1 MSKTRDTGYL
11 ANVIQVHDTGVRIMS
26 GSTMLMAVSSSG
38 AVTITGEMSG
48 SDAANALLLSGTG
61 SVGFTTTSSFLAVSS
76 SQQQISSSLLQVS
89 ASYISLSGSYN
100 TFSGS
105 NSTILTAVSSS
116 QQQIS
121 ASLLNVIAIG
131 ATTGSNSFRANQSI
145 TGSLVVSSTI
155 TAQTLV
161 VQTVTSSIV
170 YSSGSNIF
178 GSDLNSRQTF
188 TGSMN
193 VTGSGTFSGN
203 ITAGSTVQVKG
214 YAAPSN
220 GAGLELFYLNGE
232 GRLFAYDRDCA
243 SYKSMGLGVGGTQL
257 YLTGSG
263 AVGIGTSNPSAY
275 GTQRFLAVG
284 NGAASQVARFTDGA
298 NGDLVFDNPSAG
310 ITRITAQYGTDGTL
324 VFAKGTGFAETMR
337 IASSGNVGMGTQSP
351 SHKLVVGED
360 LGDFGSG
367 YNALVVG
374 CSTKRNGI
382 FLGQSATNNTHLIWV
397 CNATTANAYAQLT
410 TYNYCNALYIDA
422 SKVILQNNNITGR
435 VGIGTDTPTSKLVVQ
450 DSNPANC
457 FCSIAVFGNST
468 PAPRIHIKD
477 EDGTLENPAGIYSD
491 TGYGTGIYNLGTGIN
506 SGVKIF
512 TGTPIARRLWINCV
526 GIATFSCQV
535 CALGLNLTGASDAV
549 LNISAP
555 NSTAYITF
563 KNACNSLWGIGSSF
577 IGRNCN
583 LDVYNF
589 STNTNALTIDKTG
602 VTCFASTVCTGGLVY
617 AASGGCFKSAA
628 DARALFLK
636 QNTVNSD
643 NIIQFIDHNGTYA
656 WEVVGRNSVFYIY
669 NAAVSNFSM
678 CINPSTNAVH
688 FPGAVSK
695 GSGTFNIEHPLES
708 KKCTHRLVHSFIEGP
723 QADLIYRGKINLEN
737 GIACVNVDCAARM
750 SEGTFEALNRCAQV
764 FTTNESSWDAIRG
777 KLYGNVLVIESE
789 NTESQDEISWMVIGE
804 RQDKHIKETSITDAF
819 GRIIVEPEV
828 EEQFTCICV

>member
-1 MSKTRDTGYL
+1 
-11 ANVIQVHDTGVRIMS
+11 
-26 GSTMLMAVSSSG
+26 ML
-38 AVTITGEMSG
+38 
-48 SDAANALLLSGTG
+48 L
-61 SVGFTTTSSFLAVSS
+61 VGQGGDHLTSSM
-76 SQQQISSSLLQVS
+76 I
-89 ASYISLSGSYN
+89 YH
-100 TFSGS
+100 
-105 NSTILTAVSSS
+105 
-116 QQQIS
+116 
-121 ASLLNVIAIG
+121 
-131 ATTGSNSFRANQSI
+131 
-145 TGSLVVSSTI
+145 SSTC
-155 TAQTLV
+155 TSFYSNTLFV
-161 VQTVTSSIV
+161 S
-170 YSSGSNIF
+170 
-178 GSDLNSRQTF
+178 
-188 TGSMN
+188 
-193 VTGSGTFSGN
+193 
-203 ITAGSTVQVKG
+203 
-214 YAAPSN
+214 
-220 GAGLELFYLNGE
+220 
-232 GRLFAYDRDCA
+232 
-243 SYKSMGLGVGGTQL
+243 
-257 YLTGSG
+257 
-263 AVGIGTSNPSAY
+263 
-275 GTQRFLAVG
+275 
-284 NGAASQVARFTDGA
+284 
-298 NGDLVFDNPSAG
+298 
-310 ITRITAQYGTDGTL
+310 
-324 VFAKGTGFAETMR
+324 
-337 IASSGNVGMGTQSP
+337 SSGNVGMGTQSP

-695 GSGTFNIEHPLES
+695 GSGTFNIEHPLDS

-737 GIACVNVDCAARM
+737 GIACVNIDCSARM
-750 SEGTFEALNRCAQV
+750 TEGTFEVLNRCAQV
-764 FTTNESSWDAIRG
+764 FTTNESSWDAIKG
-777 KLYGNVLVIESE
+777 KLHGNILVIESQ
-789 NTESQDEISWMVIGE
+789 NTESNDEISWMIIGE
-804 RQDKHIKETSITDAF
+804 RQDKHIKDTSITDSV
-819 GRIIVEPEV
+819 GRIITEPEV
-828 EEQFTCICV
+828 EEQFTCVCYQ